1 MSQQSALT
9 SWASLTICAM
19 LRNPASSASRFS
31 STSAC
36 GGVDGEPARRNSVI
50 ACSRLRRDA
59 SSHRLSAFA
68 DRNNRSTVV
77 M

>member
-9 SWASLTICAM
+9 SRASLAIRAM
-19 LRNPASSASRFS
+19 PRNSATSASRFN
-31 STSAC
+31 STSAS
-36 GGVDGEPARRNSVI
+36 GGVDGEPARRNSAI

-59 SSHRLSAFA
+59 SSQRLSALA